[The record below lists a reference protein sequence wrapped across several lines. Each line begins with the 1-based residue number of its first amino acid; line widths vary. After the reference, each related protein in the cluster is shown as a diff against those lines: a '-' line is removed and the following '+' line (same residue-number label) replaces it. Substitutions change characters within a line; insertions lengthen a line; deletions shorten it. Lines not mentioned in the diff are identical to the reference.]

1 MVDEIVKLP
10 PHVKVPEDDQNRNL
24 LRFFVMSSLLSFV
37 VIIILFG
44 LGTYVTFQRYLLGD
58 AEQEAVQIAQ
68 ALLAREKNILIARTE
83 QGEPTVAM
91 PPGEFSSFDR
101 RVRGM
106 LGVFDVMKIKIFA
119 PNGAII
125 YSNDY
130 EIIDKVDSENKELKK
145 AMTGDI
151 QSTLE
156 AKGEFWDLEGEKKYD
171 LDMVETYIPVRDE
184 QGHIAGVFEIYRD
197 ISSYNREVLQLAA
210 FSVAIITLVLTVV
223 FVVLFVIMRRA
234 TGIIQSKAHEIKVL
248 SGMLPVCSYCKKIRD
263 DKGEWEPMEEYI
275 TERSESV
282 FSHSFCPECLRRHYP
297 ELYDQEQGQA

>member
-1 MVDEIVKLP
+1 MVDQIVKLP
-10 PHVKVPEDDQNRNL
+10 PHVKIPEDDQNRNL
-24 LRFFVMSSLLSFV
+24 LRFFVISSLLSFI
-37 VIIILFG
+37 VIIVLFG
-44 LGTYVTFQRYLLGD
+44 AGTYVTFQRYLLGD

-68 ALLAREKNILIARTE
+68 ALLAREKQILIAE
-83 QGEPTVAM
+83 NAQGQPIVAM
-91 PPGEFSSFDR
+91 PAGEFSAFDR

-119 PNGAII
+119 PDTTII

-130 EIIDKVDSENKELKK
+130 QIIGEQDRENSELKK
-145 AMTGDI
+145 ALAGDI
-151 QSTLE
+151 QSKLE
-156 AKGEFWDLEGEKKYD
+156 TKGEFWDLEGEKKYD

-184 QGHIAGVFEIYRD
+184 QGRIAGAFEIYRD

-210 FSVAIITLVLTVV
+210 FSVMIISLVLTVV

-282 FSHSFCPECLRRHYP
+282 FSHSFCPECLRKHYP
-297 ELYDQEQGQA
+297 ELYDQEQSQG